1 MPKLSYMLHDHDLGF
16 LKMVATHWGVEL
28 TAPDAASALPILL
41 KAMLDE
47 TLTQEIFETLPEEGK
62 TALSTISQN
71 NGLMLW
77 AQFSRRFGDVRTMGS
92 ARRDRERPDLNPATT
107 SEILWYRGMIGR
119 AFLNISG
126 EPQEYVYIPD
136 EFFERLASFAKSTQ
150 TPPGKPANPA
160 ALGKIVPANDQIL
173 DDACTLLAG
182 LRSGIPE
189 EMIEKQIKTLPFATL
204 QQLLQDAAIIE
215 TTNIPAPEKTR
226 LFLEAPRSEALLML
240 SSSYI
245 QSTRFNELLQLDQ
258 LVFEGNLENQPR
270 RTRQIVFDFLHQIPE
285 NTWWN
290 LDAFIRAIHEKNP
303 DFQRPA
309 GDYDSWFI
317 RRKTDGQYLRGFD
330 TWNEVDG
337 ALIRYLI
344 TGPMHWLGFTD
355 IAYGKKNNRI
365 VAFRRSTW
373 ESDLIRQVAPK
384 NLPLENE
391 KIKPQS
397 DGRISVPNLA
407 PRSLRYQIARFC
419 DWQGASNDEYR
430 YQISPDS
437 LARSHQQGLKISL
450 FSALLKRHLG
460 DSFPPA
466 LGLMLERWD
475 SSGTQAHLVSTTLLR
490 VENPEM
496 IEALKN
502 TRAARYMDEQISPTV
517 MIIKPGGEKII
528 RQTLA
533 EIGYLTDDNLS

>member
-1 MPKLSYMLHDHDLGF
+1 
-16 LKMVATHWGVEL
+16 
-28 TAPDAASALPILL
+28 
-41 KAMLDE
+41 
-47 TLTQEIFETLPEEGK
+47 
-62 TALSTISQN
+62 
-71 NGLMLW
+71 
-77 AQFSRRFGDVRTMGS
+77 
-92 ARRDRERPDLNPATT
+92 
-107 SEILWYRGMIGR
+107 
-119 AFLNISG
+119 
-126 EPQEYVYIPD
+126 
-136 EFFERLASFAKSTQ
+136 
-150 TPPGKPANPA
+150 
-160 ALGKIVPANDQIL
+160 
-173 DDACTLLAG
+173 
-182 LRSGIPE
+182 
-189 EMIEKQIKTLPFATL
+189 
-204 QQLLQDAAIIE
+204 
-215 TTNIPAPEKTR
+215 
-226 LFLEAPRSEALLML
+226 
-240 SSSYI
+240 
-245 QSTRFNELLQLDQ
+245 
-258 LVFEGNLENQPR
+258 
-270 RTRQIVFDFLHQIPE
+270 
-285 NTWWN
+285 
-290 LDAFIRAIHEKNP
+290 
-303 DFQRPA
+303 
-309 GDYDSWFI
+309 
-317 RRKTDGQYLRGFD
+317 
-330 TWNEVDG
+330 
-337 ALIRYLI
+337 
-344 TGPMHWLGFTD
+344 LGFTD

-384 NLPLENE
+384 NLPQENE

-419 DWQGASNDEYR
+419 DWQGAS
-430 YQISPDS
+430 DS
-437 LARSHQQGLKISL
+437 LVRARQQGLKISL